1 MNDNLESIDKSDK
14 KREQDKEKRLVM
26 KILPLYLLKK
36 QKKKQNTMKKEMV
49 GQQIK

>member
-1 MNDNLESIDKSDK
+1 MNDSLESIDKSDK
-14 KREQDKEKRLVM
+14 KREQDKEMRL